1 MESYSATIEL
11 QTSCLN
17 LNTPAALS
25 QTGGYSWLVK
35 SQVLLYVTLRDR
47 KKSFQL
53 IQIIF
58 LGKRTH
64 TYKSGKTPSP
74 RLFIFTGTLL
84 NISRKLS
91 KCIFS
96 KGQLKNDKIN
106 FLRSSCSHF
115 LSFII
120 IYTQRFFSFQL
131 LVNSFN
137 LILQQPV
144 QAILML
150 HFFFLLFRFC
160 SHTVA
165 LSSPEQALWAAATQ
179 TVSLACYRH
188 SAHIPSH
195 QRKALGMT
203 LQNAQVHILTALIM
217 LSAILHFCSE
227 WEPLRE
233 EVKLIC

>member
-17 LNTPAALS
+17 LNAPAALP
-25 QTGGYSWLVK
+25 QRGGYSWLVK
-35 SQVLLYVTLRDR
+35 SQVLLYVTLGDR

-96 KGQLKNDKIN
+96 KGQLKNNDKIN

-137 LILQQPV
+137 LIRQQPV

-150 HFFFLLFRFC
+150 HFFFFC
-160 SHTVA
+160 SSVFA
-165 LSSPEQALWAAATQ
+165 P
-179 TVSLACYRH
+179 
-188 SAHIPSH
+188 
-195 QRKALGMT
+195 T
-203 LQNAQVHILTALIM
+203 LQLYPHLSRLCGLQQHRQCHQHAIGTLHTFPHI
-217 LSAILHFCSE
+217 
-227 WEPLRE
+227 RE
-233 EVKLIC
+233 RHQA